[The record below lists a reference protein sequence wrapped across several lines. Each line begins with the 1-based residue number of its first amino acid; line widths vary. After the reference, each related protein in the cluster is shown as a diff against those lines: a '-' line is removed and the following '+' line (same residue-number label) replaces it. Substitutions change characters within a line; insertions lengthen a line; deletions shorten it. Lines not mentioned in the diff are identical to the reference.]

1 MIIGI
6 IIGGQTLL
14 THKEHESEITRK
26 KETDKLVTK
35 CKTNER
41 SRGYNNENN
50 QILKIKNTFL
60 KTHPN
65 LLFKS

>member
-6 IIGGQTLL
+6 IIGGQTVV
-14 THKEHESEITRK
+14 TDKEHESEIKRK

-41 SRGYNNENN
+41 SRGYNN
-50 QILKIKNTFL
+50 
-60 KTHPN
+60 
-65 LLFKS
+65 